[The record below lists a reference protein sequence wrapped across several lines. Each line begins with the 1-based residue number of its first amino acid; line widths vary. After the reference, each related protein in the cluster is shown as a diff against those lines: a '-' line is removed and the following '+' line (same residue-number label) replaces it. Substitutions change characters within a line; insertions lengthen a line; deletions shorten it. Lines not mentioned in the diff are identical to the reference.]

1 MSNDVTVLRFP
12 RRKRFGLYKS
22 TLPIILGI
30 DEALGAS
37 CSKLQTLCDT
47 LRSYEE
53 DGNYTLLHLAVQMDL
68 QNVVTDPIMIPL
80 LNVTNN
86 SGLTPLMLAVKVT
99 FALAITPTHG
109 ISACLI
115 RTLVLQ
121 SENIWMVKYLL
132 GKGAALEISDS
143 GGNTGTTANQLR

>member
-1 MSNDVTVLRFP
+1 M
-12 RRKRFGLYKS
+12 
-22 TLPIILGI
+22 LGI
-30 DEALGAS
+30 DEALGGS

-99 FALAITPTHG
+99 FALIT
-109 ISACLI
+109 C
-115 RTLVLQ
+115 
-121 SENIWMVKYLL
+121 
-132 GKGAALEISDS
+132 
-143 GGNTGTTANQLR
+143 TT

>member
-99 FALAITPTHG
+99 FALAITTTPG
-109 ISACLI
+109 ISA
-115 RTLVLQ
+115 
-121 SENIWMVKYLL
+121 
-132 GKGAALEISDS
+132 
-143 GGNTGTTANQLR
+143 